1 MIDNHVFAPGC
12 LSDKEHYFN
21 PTDMAKHISGYT
33 GETCCT
39 YNMLKLSRHL
49 FCNSPSGK
57 IADYYERALYN
68 HILGQQNPETGMV
81 HYFLPL
87 QTGCFKVYSTP
98 ENSFWCCVGSGFEN
112 HAKYTESIYFHDDN
126 SLYVN
131 LFIPSTVNW
140 SDKGITL
147 RQNSSFPE
155 SEIVEFTVSADS
167 SIRTSIKLRRPS
179 WADKPIVK
187 VNGKK
192 VKISSGDYI
201 ILDRIWKSGD
211 KVELTLP
218 MSLHVERVKGNDS
231 LGAIFYGPVLLAGE
245 LGTDGIESPAPT
257 SNPSLYND
265 YYTYD
270 YKIPDGTLNH
280 LSGFPER
287 CRNWC
292 DKALLLNSCR
302 KKVTLSYLFMTCMTK
317 GMLFIG
323 ILTNN
328 HS

>member
-1 MIDNHVFAPGC
+1 MG
-12 LSDKEHYFN
+12 
-21 PTDMAKHISGYT
+21 
-33 GETCCT
+33 
-39 YNMLKLSRHL
+39 R
-49 FCNSPSGK
+49 
-57 IADYYERALYN
+57 
-68 HILGQQNPETGMV
+68 
-81 HYFLPL
+81 
-87 QTGCFKVYSTP
+87 QTHCKSQ
-98 ENSFWCCVGSGFEN
+98 W
-112 HAKYTESIYFHDDN
+112 
-126 SLYVN
+126 
-131 LFIPSTVNW
+131 
-140 SDKGITL
+140 
-147 RQNSSFPE
+147 
-155 SEIVEFTVSADS
+155 
-167 SIRTSIKLRRPS
+167 
-179 WADKPIVK
+179 
-187 VNGKK
+187 KK

-270 YKIPDGTLNH
+270 YKIPDGLNH